1 MIIQPSPPLSPA
13 QTAALTR
20 ATDDLRPERG
30 LSMVI
35 AVLTDE
41 DVIYARV
48 AALDDCIA
56 VSVIAVV

>member
-1 MIIQPSPPLSPA
+1 MIIQPTPPLSA
-13 QTAALTR
+13 SQTAALTR

-30 LSMVI
+30 LSMII

-41 DVIYARV
+41 EIIYAQV
-48 AALDDCIA
+48 SALDDCIA

>member
-1 MIIQPSPPLSPA
+1 MIIQPSPPLSSS
-13 QTAALTR
+13 QTEALTR

-30 LSMVI
+30 LCMVI

-41 DVIYARV
+41 EIIYARV